1 MGGFTAG
8 LVTGCLLGVCGTFLM
23 LSLGAA
29 FSMDRAKVF
38 QVRSLPGTLLSS
50 IVLLFIAAFCHRL
63 SIGKD
68 ASMLMLLLAV
78 LVISRLEGLLNGL
91 IATAI
96 GALILA
102 WIFPPDGSVM
112 IKSSSDRLALALF
125 LLIATL
131 GSRLLARRES
141 SAPQS

>member
-1 MGGFTAG
+1 
-8 LVTGCLLGVCGTFLM
+8 
-23 LSLGAA
+23 
-29 FSMDRAKVF
+29 
-38 QVRSLPGTLLSS
+38 
-50 IVLLFIAAFCHRL
+50 
-63 SIGKD
+63 
-68 ASMLMLLLAV
+68 MLMLLLAV